1 MTWVRD
7 GPALGD
13 AVDDHGRHDE
23 GAVLLVEAGRFLDL
37 GHLLPGRHLK
47 PEQRL
52 DRLLLLVRGIEEVD
66 PEHVGGD
73 GERGVLMRQ
82 AHEAALAQAME
93 VHHRM
98 VLRRERLAA
107 RGLPAA
113 WRGGRG
119 CR

>member
-1 MTWVRD
+1 M
-7 GPALGD
+7 
-13 AVDDHGRHDE
+13 
-23 GAVLLVEAGRFLDL
+23 LLVEAGGFLDL

-66 PEHVGGD
+66 PEHVGGG

-82 AHEAALAQAME
+82 AHETALAQAME

-107 RGLPAA
+107 RGLRR
-113 WRGGRG
+113 RGVVGKVV
-119 CR
+119 